1 MNATDVPSAEGLSGK
16 GTNRLEEGDGEA
28 AHISIPRDLEQSY
41 FSFLHV
47 KI

>member
-1 MNATDVPSAEGLSGK
+1 MFPLLEVLSVK
-16 GTNRLEEGDGEA
+16 GTNKLGEGEREA
-28 AHISIPRDLEQSY
+28 AHFSVPRDLEQSY